1 MTADLSKPATLTVEL
16 GERSYD
22 ILIGAGLLTSAG
34 ELIRPILTEPSVI
47 TITDTN
53 VEKHWLWS
61 LQESLE
67 AAGVAHQ
74 SIVLAPGEETK
85 DYSHFEDLTGKLLD
99 AKVERRTTLIALG
112 GGVIGDLVGFA
123 AAVTLRGL
131 DFVQVPTSL
140 LAQVDSSVGGKTG
153 INTPQGKN
161 LIGAFHQPRL
171 VLADTATLDTLPAR
185 AVREGY
191 AEAVKY
197 GLINDADFFAW
208 LETNGK
214 SVIDGDAEARRHTVF
229 ESCKAKAAVVA
240 ADEREQGQRAL
251 LNLGHTFG
259 HALEAHSGYSDAL
272 HHGEA
277 VAIGI
282 VMAFDLSVR
291 MGLCPADDRD
301 RVCRHF
307 KAVGLPVG
315 LDGVADGSWSADRLI
330 ERMGQDKKVRSGSL
344 TFVLVRGIGGAFVT
358 GDVDLG
364 DLSAVLEE
372 HLRP

>member
-22 ILIGAGLLTSAG
+22 ILVGAGLLTSAG
-34 ELIRPILTEPSVI
+34 ELIRPILAQPSVI

-53 VEKHWLWS
+53 VEKHWLGS

>member
-22 ILIGAGLLTSAG
+22 ILVGAGLLTSAG
-34 ELIRPILTEPSVI
+34 ELIRPILAQPSVI

-53 VEKHWLWS
+53 VEKHWLGS

-214 SVIDGDAEARRHTVF
+214 SVIDGDTEARRHIVF

-282 VMAFDLSVR
+282 IMAFDLSVR

>member
-1 MTADLSKPATLTVEL
+1 MTADFSKPATLTVEL

-22 ILIGAGLLTSAG
+22 ILVGSGLLAGAG
-34 ELIRPILTEPSVI
+34 ELIRPILAEPSVV

-53 VEKHWLWS
+53 VEKHWLGP
-61 LQESLE
+61 LQDSLE
-67 AAGVAHQ
+67 AAGVANQ
-74 SIVLAPGEETK
+74 SIVLAAGEQTK
-85 DYSHFEDLTGKLLD
+85 DYPHFEELTGKLLD

-171 VLADTATLDTLPAR
+171 VVADTATLDTLPAR

-214 SVIDGDAEARRHTVF
+214 SVIDGDAEARRHAVF
-229 ESCKAKAAVVA
+229 ESCKAKAAFVA

-277 VAIGI
+277 VAIGM

-291 MGLCPADDRD
+291 MGLCPAEDRD
-301 RVCRHF
+301 RVRHHF
-307 KAVGLPVG
+307 KAIGLPVG
-315 LDGVADGSWSADRLI
+315 LEGVADGSWSADRLI
-330 ERMGQDKKVRSGSL
+330 EYMGQDKKVRSGSL